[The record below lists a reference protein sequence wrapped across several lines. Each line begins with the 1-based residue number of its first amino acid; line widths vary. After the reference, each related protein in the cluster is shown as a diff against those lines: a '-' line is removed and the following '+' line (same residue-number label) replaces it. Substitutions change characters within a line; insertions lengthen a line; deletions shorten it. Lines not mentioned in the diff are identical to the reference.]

1 MEETI
6 EKTVTRTR
14 PAIVLIVLALVASL
28 LLPACSSSDGTW
40 ITEVPG
46 NPDDYITIT
55 IDGSDAT
62 MTYHS
67 EDNVATIPGVAGDG
81 VLTFKSGLDSISCI
95 YRVDEGGHLVLE
107 SGGETISMDRK

>member
-28 LLPACSSSDGTW
+28 LLSACSSSDGTW
-40 ITEVPG
+40 TTQVPG
-46 NPDDYITIT
+46 SPDDYVTIT

-67 EDNVATIPGVAGDG
+67 KDNAASFQGIASDG
-81 VLTFKSGLDSISCI
+81 VLTFGAGLDNLSCTYHI
-95 YRVDEGGHLVLE
+95 DESGHLVLE